1 MQIPI
6 ISTPKVNYSSRD
18 QKSVTGFP
26 GPHGGAGRA
35 GSLLHRQTWSLPFQL
50 PEVSM
55 ALHHKTPTSDYMVIS
70 ASLSL
75 TLLPPFYE
83 EFLLMSGHLP
93 KSRVISYIKT

>member
-1 MQIPI
+1 
-6 ISTPKVNYSSRD
+6 
-18 QKSVTGFP
+18 
-26 GPHGGAGRA
+26 
-35 GSLLHRQTWSLPFQL
+35 
-50 PEVSM
+50 M

-75 TLLPPFYE
+75 TLLPPSYE